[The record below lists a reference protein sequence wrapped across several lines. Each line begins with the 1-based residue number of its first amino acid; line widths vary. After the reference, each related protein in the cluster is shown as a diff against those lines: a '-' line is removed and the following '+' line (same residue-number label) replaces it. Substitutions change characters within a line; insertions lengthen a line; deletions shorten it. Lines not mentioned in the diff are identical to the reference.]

1 MEQWL
6 NPTPEAIALGL
17 SLCSLAMVYRYLS
30 RTIVLATLV
39 IWSTQWIEWP
49 STATDVTTTVIA
61 LAVTLATLLA
71 VFTMVLEQRLPA
83 WLATSMPPGG
93 RGAEVAV
100 QVAAHPVSGKLQ
112 IFHLSRWFEAVLIDP
127 ANPPLRDGETV
138 YLIRWE
144 ARRAWV
150 SRVRSHTPT
159 PPVQK
164 RWQWQLRHIEVAPAA
179 PWAPRPEPKNLT

>member
-1 MEQWL
+1 MEHWL
-6 NPTPEAIALGL
+6 NPTPEAIALCL
-17 SLCSLAMVYRYLS
+17 SLCSLVMVYRYLS
-30 RTIVLATLV
+30 RA
-39 IWSTQWIEWP
+39 
-49 STATDVTTTVIA
+49 IA
-61 LAVTLATLLA
+61 LAILVIGSTPYIESPFIVTEIATTVVALTATLAMLLA
-71 VFTMVLEQRLPA
+71 AFAVVRERRLPA
-83 WLATSMPPGG
+83 WFATSMPPGGG

-112 IFHLSRWFEAVLIDP
+112 VFYLSRWFEAVLIDP

-159 PPVQK
+159 PPAQK
-164 RWQWQLRHIEVAPAA
+164 RWQWQLRHYGVSPATA
-179 PWAPRPEPKNLT
+179 WRQI